1 MDMLDL
7 RRRLPVLEPKLDKRP
22 ITQSLA
28 EEHLDHYSVVVNF
41 EKSPTEQEYVDKYKE
56 GSTRRL
62 RGYWEVHFIT
72 DYQMDDIGGPG
83 LQGCTWTQSN
93 NFKLYGRGSLE
104 RDSDKAVPVMDHE
117 LEHQLDPYA
126 PEEEIR
132 RRTNTSSSNPHFSY
146 TVLWSY

>member
-1 MDMLDL
+1 MGTLDFQ
-7 RRRLPVLEPKLDKRP
+7 RRRLPVIDPRLDKQP
-22 ITQSLA
+22 ITITQQELS
-28 EEHLDHYSVVVNF
+28 DHYYPKGDFGKNP
-41 EKSPTEQEYVDKYKE
+41 EDPKYLDKYKE
-56 GSTRRL
+56 GTTRRM

-93 NFKLYGRGSLE
+93 SFKLYGRGSLE

-126 PEEEIR
+126 SESEVR
-132 RRTNTSSSNPHFSY
+132 ARTNTTSSNPHFSY
-146 TVLWSY
+146 TVIWSY